1 MKLCLL
7 VLAALVG
14 LSVAPFPEEHP
25 YNWANP
31 LIEPWWIKL
40 EPEEQ
45 KKVYAQWQ
53 KIEPFMKAVAV
64 WKERLFQAGESYG
77 GGLQLFGLA
86 TDLARAEE
94 LGRTL
99 LGLEVTPEQDGNEKN
114 RFESKANIQYSN
126 YEANAQFAVAQSFKA
141 DRAKYQMLLEIARL
155 IRKKKD
161 ELFFGNEDSWLQQFK
176 DNLNIDT
183 LQFKDQV
190 EAFLASKKEGLYDAN
205 EELWQKIQ
213 KSEAQIRDFLDNT
226 KEEIR
231 KKLWVNNLINKRK

>member
-31 LIEPWWIKL
+31 LIEPWWVKL

-45 KKVYAQWQ
+45 KEVYSQWH

-64 WKERLFQAGESYG
+64 WKERLVRTGESYG
-77 GGLQLFGLA
+77 DVLTTGSTA
-86 TDLARAEE
+86 YLARAEE

-99 LGLEVTPEQDGNEKN
+99 LGLDDSPDQGEGNERTRLKSDAQ
-114 RFESKANIQYSN
+114 EKWED
-126 YEANAQFAVAQSFKA
+126 YEANFQFAAAQSFKT
-141 DRAKYQMLLEIARL
+141 DRAKYQKFLEIARL

-161 ELFFGNEDSWLQQFK
+161 DLFLSDDESWLQQFK

-190 EAFLASKKEGLYDAN
+190 ESFLDSKREGLFDKKA
-205 EELWQKIQ
+205 ELWHKIQ

-231 KKLWVNNLINKRK
+231 KKLWVNNVINKRK